1 MAKKLTFEPLK
12 QRYARIKERCAQLH
26 ERQRQP
32 ISLAPLDTSEH
43 ECPNCG
49 HHYSGRYCPQ
59 CSLPSNWKKFDWK
72 ELFSNLLEIFGI
84 IKRPLFRT
92 IGHLFWRPGYMIRD
106 YLAGYHLRYFPPF
119 KLLAIVTLT
128 LSLLT
133 WALGA
138 TMESHGILHMINY
151 ALDKTDSIEI
161 SQEIKQFLL
170 NIEEKQKFSIV
181 WIIIQNIL
189 VVILTWLFFHRK
201 SKLNFIEIFYAQIY
215 IICQFSIIAIVLLLS
230 FLKIESDEVT
240 PFLAPEWIA
249 IPILIYDY
257 KQLFQLSWWGTIWR
271 TIALYLV
278 MVISYVF
285 IMIASV
291 VLLVLNNAFLQNIF

>member
-12 QRYARIKERCAQLH
+12 QRYGRIKERCAQLH

-128 LSLLT
+128 LSPLT
-133 WALGA
+133 WVLGV

-278 MVISYVF
+278 MMISYVF
-285 IMIASV
+285 IMITSV

>member
-12 QRYARIKERCAQLH
+12 QRYARIKGRCAQLH

-92 IGHLFWRPGYMIRD
+92 IGHLLWRPGYMIRD

-230 FLKIESDEVT
+230 FLKIESEEVT

-278 MVISYVF
+278 MMISYVF
-285 IMIASV
+285 IMITSV
-291 VLLVLNNAFLQNIF
+291 VLLVLNNDFLQNIF